1 LYLDEDTS
9 DRRLVAELRSRGAA
23 QGRVL
28 VTANASDFMAIHSRW
43 MAAGQT
49 HAGLLI
55 APRHRFPIGDFVR
68 RILRMT
74 SDRLETD
81 NNVFFMSGS

>member
-1 LYLDEDTS
+1 
-9 DRRLVAELRSRGAA
+9 
-23 QGRVL
+23 
-28 VTANASDFMAIHSRW
+28 